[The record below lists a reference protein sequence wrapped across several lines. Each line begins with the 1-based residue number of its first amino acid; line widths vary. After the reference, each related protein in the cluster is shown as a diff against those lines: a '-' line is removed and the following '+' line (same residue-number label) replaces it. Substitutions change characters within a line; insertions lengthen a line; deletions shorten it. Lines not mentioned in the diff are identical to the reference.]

1 MDRFQEFRS
10 DGRRRQNRRYTEPY
24 GDLSTGDE
32 DDLGVWASCVSD
44 IKQDKWHNIRS
55 RGFKAN
61 SDGKVGN
68 IKVYVKR

>member
-10 DGRRRQNRRYTEPY
+10 DGRRRYTEPY
-24 GDLSTGDE
+24 GDLSIGDE

-44 IKQDKWHNIRS
+44 IKQDKWHIRS

-61 SDGKVGN
+61 NDGKVRN
-68 IKVYVKR
+68 IKVYVKG